1 MRHPW
6 SLVVLSITL
15 ALTAGACQGTKGGPA
30 NPGDPG
36 PGQGGPGNPDFGN
49 PVPGQNDPLRV
60 VATSIEN
67 DKKAPFTTGFLAV
80 IEGGTPPFDVLWD
93 FDSDGKVDGF
103 GESTSTTFASSG
115 DYPVTVR
122 VKDASNAVATDELEV
137 HVLPPGPDLR
147 ITANGQQGIV
157 TGRAPLAV
165 SFNTS
170 QTLGTIVRWEWD
182 FNGDGTIDYSSTV
195 TGNVN
200 VPQGSIRPYDT
211 PGTYTPI
218 LRATNEEGFTEEASI
233 LVIATF

>member
-6 SLVVLSITL
+6 SLVLLSL
-15 ALTAGACQGTKGGPA
+15 SALFLSAGCGGTKDGPA

-36 PGQGGPGNPDFGN
+36 PGTPPSVPDFG
-49 PVPGQNDPLRV
+49 PPAAGQNDPLRV
-60 VATSIEN
+60 TAVAIEN
-67 DKKAPFTTGFLAV
+67 DKKAPFTVGLMAEIT
-80 IEGGTPPFDVLWD
+80 GGTPPYDVTWD
-93 FDSDGKVDGF
+93 FDGDSETDGF
-103 GESTSTTFASSG
+103 GESTATTFASAG
-115 DYPVTVR
+115 DFPLTVN
-122 VKDASNAVATDELEV
+122 VKDASNTIATDVLEI

-147 ITANGQQGIV
+147 ITGNGQSGIV
-157 TGRAPLAV
+157 SGRAPLAV

-182 FNGDGTIDYSSTV
+182 FDGNGTIDYTSTV

-200 VPQGSIRPYDT
+200 IPQGAIRPFDT